1 MKINLGKPLQTA
13 AKEIGKH
20 VRSLHR
26 WRERG
31 IRGVFLHCTRVGGRW
46 YVTEES
52 LETFFAALSAGRPA
66 SIPPPTTR
74 AAHQRAEKAL
84 DDAGF

>member
-1 MKINLGKPLQTA
+1 MFDHGIPIQVA
-13 AKEIGKH
+13 AKRLGKH

-26 WRERG
+26 WQKHG
-31 IRGVFLHCTRVGGRW
+31 IQGVFLHCTRVGGRW

-52 LETFFAALSAGRPA
+52 LQTFFEQLSARRPA